1 MAKKTH
7 NDKPERPADKF
18 VPVAIDTAA
27 NRADVDNAERIVI
40 FSIDGVDYDMPKVE
54 RADLALKYIE
64 LGEENA
70 SEAATYLLEQTIG
83 HDAVA
88 ALGAVIGLKGAQFE
102 GVMARV
108 QAIALPKAHSSRKGA
123 ARR

>member
-1 MAKKTH
+1 VAKTKH
-7 NDKPERPADKF
+7 NDKPALPADKF
-18 VPVAIDTAA
+18 IPVAIDTAA

-40 FSIDGVDYDMPKVE
+40 FTIDGVEYDMPKVE

-83 HDAVA
+83 PDAVSVLA
-88 ALGAVIGLKGAQFE
+88 SVVGLKGSQFE
-102 GVMARV
+102 GVMTRV
-108 QAIALPKAHSSRKGA
+108 QAIALPKARTSRKDG